1 MCWNSK
7 VSLNTFLF
15 SLFGI
20 SFAYFNNVIDI
31 YVYLFLLSFISM
43 QLVEYFTWKNIN
55 NKKMNTFLSQIGL
68 FLIFILIPLFIFS
81 RKITNKLK
89 TILIGLYIC
98 FSIFCIL
105 NFKIDFSMNKAI
117 NGHLAWNWLKFP
129 FIIMCI
135 WLSFLF
141 GLILYQ
147 GRYIE
152 FIVYLLIF
160 STIYYTQYKYDTWGS
175 LWCWI
180 ANILSLKL
188 IIKVFLDN
196 KC

>member
-31 YVYLFLLSFISM
+31 FIYLFFLSFISI

-55 NKKMNTFLSQIGL
+55 DKKMNTFLSQIAL
-68 FLIFILIPLFIFS
+68 FLIIIQAPLFIFS
-81 RKITNKLK
+81 RKITNELK
-89 TILIGLYIC
+89 AFLIGLYI
-98 FSIFCIL
+98 FFIIFCIL
-105 NFKIDFSMNKAI
+105 NYTIDFSMKKAI
-117 NGHLAWNWLKFP
+117 NGHLAWNWLNFP
-129 FIIMCI
+129 LSIILI
-135 WLSFLF
+135 WVTFSF
-141 GLILYQ
+141 GLILYEE
-147 GRYIE
+147 RYIE
-152 FIVYLLIF
+152 FILYLLLF
-160 STIYYTQYKYDTWGS
+160 LTIYYTYYKYNTWGS

-180 ANILSLKL
+180 ANLLALKL
-188 IIKVFLDN
+188 IIQVFLDY